1 MFAVGTFAD
10 ATRTF
15 AGLVVEEER
24 VLPLPGTVA
33 ELVADWDRALE
44 RLAALADDGDGD
56 WRALADLHVLPPV
69 RPVHVL
75 QSGANYRNHVLE
87 LIVAEERQRGD
98 LDDAQARA
106 MGERIM
112 DARAATGEPY
122 VFLGSPAALSGA
134 HDDVVL
140 PAEGEQHDWELEL
153 AAVLTA
159 DAQVAGFL
167 IVNDVTT
174 RDLVY
179 RPDLKAIGTDWLRS
193 KNAPTFLPAGPWIVP
208 AQFVADPMDLQ
219 ITLRLNGGHDLRPG
233 AARRL
238 RRGARRGAAGGP
250 APDRLTGRQRDAPPA
265 LPAGRRRHG
274 ERDHR
279 AGSPAQP
286 LHPLREE
293 GRGCASP
300 PTSTRDSATSGWW
313 RATPSARCPTAP
325 T

>member
-56 WRALADLHVLPPV
+56 WRLLADLHVLPPV

-219 ITLRLNGGHDLRPG
+219 ITLRLNGEVMQDESTSDMIFDLERLVAYVEGRVAVQPG
-233 AARRL
+233 DLLLTGSPAGNGMHHRRFL
-238 RRGARRGAAGGP
+238 QAGDVMESEITG
-250 APDRLTGRQRDAPPA
+250 LGRQRN
-265 LPAGRRRHG
+265 R
-274 ERDHR
+274 
-279 AGSPAQP
+279 
-286 LHPLREE
+286 
-293 GRGCASP
+293 C
-300 PTSTRDSATSGWW
+300 TR
-313 RATPSARCPTAP
+313 
-325 T
+325 